1 DRDALD
7 VPRDARFVLDAADV
21 RSQKDH
27 YARISALGHDRGQFL
42 NEERLSSAVLRDLV
56 EILPRLETT
65 IDVSPTRLRHTA
77 ERLIGRD
84 EDLTRLDAAWNN
96 SQKKVVVVRAFGGMG
111 KTSLVATW
119 MAELALKNWRGA
131 ERVFDWSFYSQ
142 GTSDQRAASA
152 DTFIAAA
159 LAAFGDPNPVLG

>member
-27 YARISALGHDRGQFL
+27 YARIVALGHDRGQFL

-56 EILPRLETT
+56 EILPRLEPT
-65 IDVSPTRLRHTA
+65 ITVPATKLRHTA

-84 EDLTRLDAAWNN
+84 EELARLDAAWNDAHKN
-96 SQKKVVVVRAFGGMG
+96 VVIVRAFGGMG
-111 KTSLVATW
+111 K
-119 MAELALKNWRGA
+119 
-131 ERVFDWSFYSQ
+131 
-142 GTSDQRAASA
+142 
-152 DTFIAAA
+152 
-159 LAAFGDPNPVLG
+159 